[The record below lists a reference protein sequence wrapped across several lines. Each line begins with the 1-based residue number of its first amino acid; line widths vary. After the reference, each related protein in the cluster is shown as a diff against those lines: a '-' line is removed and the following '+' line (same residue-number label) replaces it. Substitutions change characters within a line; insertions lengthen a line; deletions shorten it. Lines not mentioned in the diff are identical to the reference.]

1 MSQPNDRLWTGPFIL
16 SITTSFF
23 VAMVFYVLVTSMA
36 IYAVEEFR
44 ASQSAAGFAAGGFVL
59 GALVSRIFAGKF
71 LDFVGRRRMLLYGL
85 GAFVIGALLYLLA
98 DSLVLLIAIRLL
110 HGAAFG
116 VAHTAITSSVMTIIP
131 AHRRGE
137 GTGYYGVSNVLVT
150 ALGPFVAIV
159 LIEEVSYDAL
169 FVFSTI
175 CSLIAFSIA
184 LFLRLPERTPTP
196 EEFRTKWRMR
206 FTDILDPAALAIGS
220 VMLVTG
226 IAYSGVL
233 AFLNA
238 FAVSRGM
245 VGAAAAFFLVY
256 AGTVFVSRLF
266 VGRLQDR
273 FGDNTVIY
281 PTLASFAVGLVML
294 SLAPNGAV
302 VALAGVFIGFGHGSL
317 MPCAQAIAVTMVPSN
332 RVGVAISTFFVA
344 LDAGTGLGPILV
356 GTVIALS
363 GFQGM
368 YLAMAMLVLGAAVLY
383 HFVHGFRRYRR
394 PPLPA

>member
-1 MSQPNDRLWTGPFIL
+1 MTQPSNKLWTVPFVL
-16 SITTSFF
+16 SMAISFF
-23 VAMVFYVLVTSMA
+23 VGMVFYVLVTSMA
-36 IYAVEEFR
+36 IYAVDEFR
-44 ASQSAAGFAAGGFVL
+44 ASQSAAGLAAGGFVL

-71 LDFVGRRRMLLYGL
+71 LDFVGRRRMLLIGL
-85 GAFVIGALLYLLA
+85 CAFVISAALYLVA
-98 DSLVLLIAIRLL
+98 DNLVLLIGIRLL

-150 ALGPFVAIV
+150 ALGPFVAIL
-159 LIEEVSYDAL
+159 LIERASYDAL

-175 CSLIAFSIA
+175 CSATALTIA
-184 LFLRLPERTPTP
+184 LFLRMPERTPTP
-196 EEFRTKWRMR
+196 EEVATKWRMR

-233 AFLNA
+233 TFLNSYA
-238 FAVSRGM
+238 LDQGM
-245 VGAAAAFFLVY
+245 VGGAAGFFLVY
-256 AGTVFVSRLF
+256 AGTVLVSRLF
-266 VGRLQDR
+266 VGRFQDR
-273 FGDNTVIY
+273 YGDNAVIY
-281 PTLASFAVGLVML
+281 PTLASFTVGMVML
-294 SLAPNGAV
+294 SLAPNSAV
-302 VALAGVFIGFGHGSL
+302 MVLAGVFIGFGHGSL
-317 MPCAQAIAVTMVPSN
+317 MPCAQAIAVTVVPRH

-344 LDAGTGLGPILV
+344 LDAGTGLGPILL
-356 GTVIALS
+356 GAVIAFS

-368 YLAMAMLVLGAAVLY
+368 YLAMAALVLASALLY